1 MTLWRGF
8 LAACLWAALAACD
21 RAVMTDVALHGAATE
36 PAGPA
41 IWRVADEDTEVY
53 LFGTVHVLRP
63 ETDWL
68 RDDIREAITS
78 ADAVYFEADVESLPS
93 RAELNETVTRLG
105 FLTDGTTLRDLLD
118 EPDETDVS
126 EAAMQLGIPFSGI
139 NNFQPWFA
147 SIALSDVHLE
157 QQGFRRDEGVER
169 TLAAEARRLG
179 RPVRYLETGAE
190 QITLLA
196 GISRDAQIDMLVET
210 ARQIDEDPDL
220 LDRMIGEWLE
230 GDIAELE
237 GLVARDNTFAA
248 GEAYD
253 VMLAQRNARWS
264 EMIADLMDKE
274 PGTFL
279 VAAGAAHFV
288 GGQSVQEQLAARGL
302 IVERE

>member
-1 MTLWRGF
+1 MTLLRS
-8 LAACLWAALAACD
+8 LMAACLWTALGACKPGD
-21 RAVMTDVALHGAATE
+21 APP
-36 PAGPA
+36 PASPASAPEAGGPA
-41 IWRVADEDTEVY
+41 LWRVADEDTQVY

-63 ETDWL
+63 DTDWL
-68 RDDIREAITS
+68 RDDIRATVAM
-78 ADAVYFEADVESLPS
+78 ADAVYFEADVESLSS

-105 FLTDGTTLRDLLD
+105 LLTDGTTLRDLLD
-118 EPDETDVS
+118 EPDETEVS
-126 EAAMQLGIPFSGI
+126 EAAMQLGIPFSGL

-157 QQGFRRDEGVER
+157 RQGFRRSDGVDR
-169 TLAAEARRLG
+169 MLAAEARRLG

-196 GISRDAQIDMLVET
+196 GISTEAQIGMLVET
-210 ARQIDEDPDL
+210 ARQIGDDPDL

-230 GDIAELE
+230 GDVAELGE
-237 GLVARDNTFAA
+237 LVARDNTFAA

-253 VMLAQRNARWS
+253 VMLARRNERWG
-264 EMIADLMDKE
+264 EQIAGLLDAE

-288 GGQSVQEQLAARGL
+288 GAESVQEQLAERGL
-302 IVERE
+302 AVDRQ